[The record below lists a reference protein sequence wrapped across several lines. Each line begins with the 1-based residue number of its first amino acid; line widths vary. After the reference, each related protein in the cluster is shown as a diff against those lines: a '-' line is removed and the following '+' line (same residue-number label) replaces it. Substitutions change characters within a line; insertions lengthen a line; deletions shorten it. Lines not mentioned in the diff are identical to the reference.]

1 MDSEKKLCRLVDV
14 RKGLGLTQ
22 KELSI
27 MLDVAEN
34 YISMIESGRKPM
46 SKKLL
51 RKLDSILHP
60 KQENT
65 VKEPPSAYNP
75 EPSRHE
81 LLDAITSLGERVATV
96 ETLLLKLLSK

>member
-27 MLDVAEN
+27 KLDVAEN
-34 YISMIESGRKPM
+34 YISMIESGKKPM

-51 RKLDSILHP
+51 RKLDSILNP
-60 KQENT
+60 KQENV
-65 VKEPPSAYNP
+65 VKEQPVVYNQ

-81 LLDAITSLGERVATV
+81 LLEAINTLGDRVATV